1 MRAREKE
8 RLQRKLDREM
18 QPFRRAGKDENPT
31 NGLLRAVR
39 KALRVPVAEIA
50 GKMGVNRSGV
60 FDLEARELKSSATL
74 RSMSRM
80 AEAMGCKMVYGIV
93 PEGGKTLE
101 ELVEAKLWAELL
113 AKRTVRRLSRDAASR
128 QDREAE
134 SEVH

>member
-1 MRAREKE
+1 MQEKE
-8 RLQRKLDREM
+8 RMFALKRLDKEMRFYRWAGRE
-18 QPFRRAGKDENPT
+18 KNPT

-39 KALRVPVAEIA
+39 QALHLPAEEIA
-50 GKMGVNRSGV
+50 QKMKMNRSGV
-60 FDLEARELKSSATL
+60 FDYETRELKNSITL
-74 RSMSRM
+74 KSMSRM

-128 QDREAE
+128 QDREAAGGA
-134 SEVH
+134 